1 MIRCVAESESD
12 RVKASVASRLRM
24 VFRFNV
30 LLQIYG
36 SAVLTELKMSH
47 RVNSLNFK
55 PLKNPAR
62 RRGFLKSCLQVLKL
76 IR

>member
-1 MIRCVAESESD
+1 VLTCSNEKCPVIRCVAESESD

-47 RVNSLNFK
+47 RDNSLNF
-55 PLKNPAR
+55 
-62 RRGFLKSCLQVLKL
+62 SH
-76 IR
+76 